1 MDKNYYCL
9 HSEICKTLA
18 NPKRQEIMD
27 NLRDKEMTVSQLIE
41 ATGVPQANLSQHLA
55 ILRTKGV
62 LETRRQGANVYYRLA
77 NHKIIEAFDLIGE
90 VMKEQQIKT
99 GDMINTATKTP
110 A

>member
-1 MDKNYYCL
+1 MDKNFYCL

-18 NPKRQEIMD
+18 NPKRQEILD
-27 NLRDKEMTVSQLIE
+27 NLRDGEMTVTQLME

-62 LETRRQGANVYYRLA
+62 LDSRRQGANVYYRLA
-77 NHKIIEAFDLIGE
+77 NPKIIQAFDLIGE
-90 VMKEQQIKT
+90 VMREQQIKT
-99 GDMINTATKTP
+99 GLTISRAVKAP